1 VAEKIRSF
9 ELSGEKTIFNYN
21 QTNSKEVKKK
31 CKLLCNRS
39 KKSAHRGHSARQR
52 YRSWWK
58 QGNIKMAVSEGH
70 ASRWDHKDII
80 VTTKQI
86 WGRCLQQRGRQVEK
100 TNVKYDL
107 QASSG
112 NTR

>member
-1 VAEKIRSF
+1 MHIAGIAHASDIGH
-9 ELSGEKTIFNYN
+9 GE
-21 QTNSKEVKKK
+21 
-31 CKLLCNRS
+31 
-39 KKSAHRGHSARQR
+39 
-52 YRSWWK
+52 
-58 QGNIKMAVSEGH
+58 QGNIKMAVSEVH